1 MDNAPM
7 QNRTK
12 TKHTNAILLIVAV
25 LSLGLGYWF
34 SQHYQTQGR
43 DGSMPQGLEATVLD
57 TARPLSAFTLQDH
70 NNQPFS
76 DQTLKGHWSFLFF
89 GYTHCPDVCPIA
101 LKVMQDAWKQI
112 PHDPANQ
119 AEPRLFFVSVDPDR
133 DTPEL
138 LKQYV
143 SYFDPSFIGVTG
155 KADEIDKLTGQL
167 GILYGFEDKDPE
179 TGNYNVNH
187 SAQFIL
193 IDPQGRMRAVISPP
207 HDPATIASNFQTI
220 REYYGD

>member
-1 MDNAPM
+1 M
-7 QNRTK
+7 QNRNK
-12 TKHTNAILLIVAV
+12 PKYTNAILLTVAL

-34 SQHYQTQGR
+34 SQQFQAQNR
-43 DGSMPQGLEATVLD
+43 EGSIPTGLEATVLD
-57 TARPLSAFTLQDH
+57 TPRPLNTFSLHDH
-70 NNQPFS
+70 DNKPFN
-76 DQTLKGHWSFLFF
+76 DQTLKGQWSFLFF
-89 GYTHCPDVCPIA
+89 GYTHCPDVCPIS

-112 PHDPANQ
+112 PHDPADK
-119 AEPRLFFVSVDPDR
+119 AAPRLFFISVDPDR
-133 DTPEL
+133 DNAEI

-143 SYFDPSFIGVTG
+143 RYFDSSFIGVTG
-155 KADEIDKLTGQL
+155 KADEIDNLTGQL

-187 SAQFIL
+187 SAQFLL

-207 HDPATIASNFQTI
+207 HDPATIASNFLTI

>member
-1 MDNAPM
+1 M
-7 QNRTK
+7 QNRSK
-12 TKHTNAILLIVAV
+12 PKYTNAILLTVALV
-25 LSLGLGYWF
+25 SLGLGYWF
-34 SQHYQTQGR
+34 SQQYQSQSRTGAIPA
-43 DGSMPQGLEATVLD
+43 DLEATVLEQPR
-57 TARPLSAFTLQDH
+57 TLSAFSLQDH
-70 NNQPFS
+70 DNKPFT
-76 DQTLKGHWSFLFF
+76 DQSLKGHWSFLFF

-101 LKVMQDAWKQI
+101 LKVMQDTWKQI
-112 PHDPANQ
+112 PHDPADQ
-119 AEPRLFFVSVDPDR
+119 AAPRLFFVSVDPDR
-133 DTPEL
+133 DTAEL

-143 SYFDPSFIGVTG
+143 RYFDPSFTGVTG

-193 IDPQGRMRAVISPP
+193 TDPQGRMRAVISPP

>member
-1 MDNAPM
+1 MDNARM
-7 QNRTK
+7 QNK
-12 TKHTNAILLIVAV
+12 TKPKYTNAILITVAL
-25 LSLGLGYWF
+25 LSLVLGYWF
-34 SQHYQTQGR
+34 SQQLHIQNR
-43 DGSMPQGLEATVLD
+43 DGSIPEGLEATVLD
-57 TARPLSAFTLQDH
+57 KARPLSAFALQDH
-70 NNQPFS
+70 DKQPFNE
-76 DQTLKGHWSFLFF
+76 QTIKGHWSFLFF
-89 GYTHCPDVCPIA
+89 GYTHCPDVCPLA
-101 LKVMQDAWKQI
+101 LKVMQDTWKQI
-112 PHDPANQ
+112 PHDPNDPA
-119 AEPRLFFVSVDPDR
+119 APRMFFVSVDPDR

-143 SYFDPSFIGVTG
+143 RYFDPAFIGVTG

-187 SAQFIL
+187 SAQFLL
-193 IDPQGRMRAVISPP
+193 IDPQGRLRAVVSPP

>member
-1 MDNAPM
+1 M

-12 TKHTNAILLIVAV
+12 SRYTNAILLTVAL
-25 LSLGLGYWF
+25 LSLGLGFWF
-34 SQHYQTQGR
+34 SQHYQNQGR
-43 DGSMPQGLEATVLD
+43 DGAIPQELEATVLNPP
-57 TARPLSAFTLQDH
+57 RPLSRFSLHDH
-70 NNQPFS
+70 DTKPFS

-101 LKVMQDAWKQI
+101 LKVMQDSWKQI
-112 PHDPANQ
+112 PHDPNDPA
-119 AEPRLFFVSVDPDR
+119 APRMYFISVDPDR
-133 DTPEL
+133 DSAEL

-143 SYFDPSFIGVTG
+143 GYFDPSFIGVTG
-155 KADEIDKLTGQL
+155 EAEEIDKLTGQL

-193 IDPQGRMRAVISPP
+193 VDPQGRMRAVISPP